1 MLLLFY
7 HVYAIIK
14 SMSTLPIVQLRR
26 RQEFWQKSQE
36 TARELRREAHTIDPE
51 RPQRGIGRA
60 AHNLLQLMQ
69 QVEHPTAET
78 NQQQEFYK
86 LYGTYRNWIA
96 AVTTEKAARDSNRRL
111 SPKNREK
118 VVGLYSSFNDSLRE
132 IFNRWGTTITPA
144 DTMQL
149 LNNFIPIADKP
160 YYRELM
166 ENHIKGVRTELLAE
180 LALEN
185 MGFTVTRATT
195 EQDKKGID
203 YLITDSQGEQTAIDI
218 KSSKT
223 GADETNAQN
232 NLHDNSTIAVC
243 PFSPRTL
250 KSIHT
255 ILPADPYGQMLGPSK
270 EMLVNLYAS
279 GVVDKG
285 EYDRIKY
292 KLDEQIAAMHNRNNN
307 PTHRG
312 KKLTHV

>member
-1 MLLLFY
+1 
-7 HVYAIIK
+7 
-14 SMSTLPIVQLRR
+14 MSTLPIVQLRR
-26 RQEFWQKSQE
+26 RQDFWQKSQE

-86 LYGTYRNWIA
+86 LYGTYRDWIA
-96 AVTTEKAARDSNRRL
+96 AVTAEKTARDSNRRL
-111 SPKNREK
+111 SPKDHEK
-118 VVGLYSSFNDSLRE
+118 IVSVHSSFNDSLRE
-132 IFNRWGTTITPA
+132 IFNRWGTAITPA

-160 YYRELM
+160 HYRKKM
-166 ENHIKGVRTELLAE
+166 ETSIKGVRTELLAE

-185 MGFTVTRATT
+185 MGFKVVRATT
-195 EQDKKGID
+195 EQDKRGID
-203 YLITDSQGEQTAIDI
+203 YLITDSRGKQTAIDI

-223 GADETNAQN
+223 GADEANAQN
-232 NLHDNSTIAVC
+232 NLYGDSTIAVC

-250 KSIHT
+250 KRIHT
-255 ILPADPYGQMLGPSK
+255 ILPADPYEQMLGPSK
-270 EMLVNLYAS
+270 EMLENLYDS
-279 GVVDKG
+279 GVVDND
-285 EYDRIKY
+285 EYARIKY
-292 KLDEQIAAMHNRNNN
+292 KLNEQIADMHERNSN
-307 PTHRG
+307 PTRTG

>member
-1 MLLLFY
+1 
-7 HVYAIIK
+7 
-14 SMSTLPIVQLRR
+14 MSTLPVVQLRR
-26 RQEFWQKSQE
+26 RQDFWLKSQE
-36 TARELRREAHTIDPE
+36 TARELRKEAHTIDPE

-69 QVEHPTAET
+69 QVERPTTET

-86 LYGTYRNWIA
+86 LYGTYRDWIA
-96 AVTTEKAARDSNRRL
+96 AATTEKAARDSNRRL

-118 VVGLYSSFNDSLRE
+118 IVGIYSSFNDSLRE
-132 IFNRWGTTITPA
+132 IFNRWGTAITPA

-160 YYRELM
+160 YYRESM

-185 MGFTVTRATT
+185 MGFAVTRATT

-203 YLITDSQGEQTAIDI
+203 YLITDSRGKQTAIDI

-223 GADETNAQN
+223 GADEANVQN
-232 NLHDNSTIAVC
+232 NLYGDSTIAVC

-255 ILPADPYGQMLGPSK
+255 ILPADPYEQMLGPSK
-270 EMLVNLYAS
+270 EMLENLYNS
-279 GVVDKG
+279 GVVDKD
-285 EYDRIKY
+285 EYDRIKNELN
-292 KLDEQIAAMHNRNNN
+292 KQITDMHERNSN
-307 PTHRG
+307 PTRTG

>member
-1 MLLLFY
+1 
-7 HVYAIIK
+7 
-14 SMSTLPIVQLRR
+14 MSTLPIVQLRR
-26 RQEFWQKSQE
+26 RQDFWQKSQE

-51 RPQRGIGRA
+51 RPQRGIGQA

-86 LYGTYRNWIA
+86 LYGTYRDWIA
-96 AVTTEKAARDSNRRL
+96 AVTAEKTARDSNRRL
-111 SPKNREK
+111 SPKDHEK
-118 VVGLYSSFNDSLRE
+118 IVSVHSSFNDSLRE
-132 IFNRWGTTITPA
+132 IFNRWGTAITPA

-160 YYRELM
+160 HYRKEM
-166 ENHIKGVRTELLAE
+166 ETSIKGIRTELLAE

-255 ILPADPYGQMLGPSK
+255 ILPADPYGQMLEPSK
-270 EMLVNLYAS
+270 EMLENLHNS
-279 GVVDKG
+279 GVVDND
-285 EYDRIKY
+285 EYARIKDE
-292 KLDEQIAAMHNRNNN
+292 LDEQIADMHERNSN
-307 PTHRG
+307 PTRTG

>member
-1 MLLLFY
+1 
-7 HVYAIIK
+7 
-14 SMSTLPIVQLRR
+14 MSTLPIVQLRR
-26 RQEFWQKSQE
+26 RQDFWLKSQE
-36 TARELRREAHTIDPE
+36 TARELRKEAHTIDPE

-69 QVEHPTAET
+69 QVERPTTET

-86 LYGTYRNWIA
+86 LYGTYRDWIA
-96 AVTTEKAARDSNRRL
+96 AATTEKAARDSNRRL
-111 SPKNREK
+111 STKNREK
-118 VVGLYSSFNDSLRE
+118 IVGIYSSFNDSLRE
-132 IFNRWGTTITPA
+132 IFNRWGTAITPA

-149 LNNFIPIADKP
+149 LNNFIHIADKP
-160 YYRELM
+160 YYRESM

-185 MGFTVTRATT
+185 MGFEVVRATT

-203 YLITDSQGEQTAIDI
+203 YLITDSRGKQTAIDI

-232 NLHDNSTIAVC
+232 NLHGNSTIAVC

-255 ILPADPYGQMLGPSK
+255 ILPADPYEQMLGPSK
-270 EMLVNLYAS
+270 EMLENLYNS
-279 GVVDKG
+279 GVVDKD
-285 EYDRIKY
+285 EYDRIKNELN
-292 KLDEQIAAMHNRNNN
+292 KQITDMHERNSN
-307 PTHRG
+307 PTRTG

>member
-1 MLLLFY
+1 
-7 HVYAIIK
+7 
-14 SMSTLPIVQLRR
+14 MSTLPIVQLRR
-26 RQEFWQKSQE
+26 RQDFWLKSQE
-36 TARELRREAHTIDPE
+36 TARELRKEAHTIDPE

-86 LYGTYRNWIA
+86 LYGTYRDWIA
-96 AVTTEKAARDSNRRL
+96 AATTEKAARDSNRRL

-118 VVGLYSSFNDSLRE
+118 IVGIYSSFNDSLRE
-132 IFNRWGTTITPA
+132 IFNRWGTAITPA

-160 YYRELM
+160 YYRESM

-185 MGFTVTRATT
+185 MGFEVVRATT

-203 YLITDSQGEQTAIDI
+203 YLITDSRGKQTAIDI

-232 NLHDNSTIAVC
+232 NLHGNSTIAVC

-255 ILPADPYGQMLGPSK
+255 ILPADPYEQMLGPSK
-270 EMLVNLYAS
+270 E
-279 GVVDKG
+279 
-285 EYDRIKY
+285 
-292 KLDEQIAAMHNRNNN
+292 IA
-307 PTHRG
+307 
-312 KKLTHV
+312 

>member
-1 MLLLFY
+1 
-7 HVYAIIK
+7 
-14 SMSTLPIVQLRR
+14 MSTLPIVQLRR
-26 RQEFWQKSQE
+26 RQDFWQKSQE

-86 LYGTYRNWIA
+86 LYGTYRDWIA

-132 IFNRWGTTITPA
+132 IFNRWGTAITPA

-255 ILPADPYGQMLGPSK
+255 ILPADPYEQMLGPSK
-270 EMLVNLYAS
+270 EMLENLYNS
-279 GVVDKG
+279 GVVDND
-285 EYDRIKY
+285 EYDRIKD
-292 KLDEQIAAMHNRNNN
+292 KLEEQIADTHERNSN
-307 PTHRG
+307 PTRTG

>member
-1 MLLLFY
+1 
-7 HVYAIIK
+7 
-14 SMSTLPIVQLRR
+14 MSTLPIVQLRR
-26 RQEFWQKSQE
+26 RQDFWLKSQE
-36 TARELRREAHTIDPE
+36 TARELRKEAHTIDPE

-86 LYGTYRNWIA
+86 LYGTYRDWIA
-96 AVTTEKAARDSNRRL
+96 AVTAEKTARDSNRRL
-111 SPKNREK
+111 SPKDHEK
-118 VVGLYSSFNDSLRE
+118 IVSVHSSFNDSLRE
-132 IFNRWGTTITPA
+132 IFNRWGTAITPA

-160 YYRELM
+160 HYRKKM
-166 ENHIKGVRTELLAE
+166 ETSIKGVRTELLAE

-185 MGFTVTRATT
+185 MGFEVVRATT
-195 EQDKKGID
+195 EQDKRGID
-203 YLITDSQGEQTAIDI
+203 YLITDSRGKQTAIDI

-255 ILPADPYGQMLGPSK
+255 ILPADPYGQMLEPSK
-270 EMLVNLYAS
+270 EMLENLHNS
-279 GVVDKG
+279 GVVDND
-285 EYDRIKY
+285 EYARIKDE
-292 KLDEQIAAMHNRNNN
+292 LDEQIADMHERNNN
-307 PTHRG
+307 PARTG